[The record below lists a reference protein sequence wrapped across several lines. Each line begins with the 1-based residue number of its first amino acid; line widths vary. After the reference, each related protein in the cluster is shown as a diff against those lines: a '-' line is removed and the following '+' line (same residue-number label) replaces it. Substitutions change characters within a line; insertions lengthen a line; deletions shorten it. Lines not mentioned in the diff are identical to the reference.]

1 MSTASG
7 ASYRV
12 RPQSTAVLHGQTAV
26 LRCTFDN
33 ISDKEIVI
41 WEGPLATMS
50 YGTNVLHVYTRHRI
64 VGDTSRGEFNL
75 EIRDI
80 KLEDDG
86 KYRCYTDPMAAADAI
101 LTVVVP
107 MPNPPQISG
116 GELSFT
122 SGEQLSLTCRAS
134 GGHPEPRLTWL
145 NGTEP
150 FQSSVVSRGE
160 AQSLELILPRVTK
173 WDHGAN
179 FTCLADQGFPQLAR
193 PKSSSRIL
201 RVKYP
206 PVVSV
211 PSPSVHV
218 REGEPASL
226 SCMVDSNPK
235 ATVTWRKVGE
245 VLPSLKIIR
254 EHVMQLPKVT
264 RKDGGLYHCEADNGV
279 RPVGLGSV
287 TMQVY
292 YPPVIDATMGDQVT
306 MLYGQEDKYEMLL
319 CSPDRPSC
327 DRRHHGGPDPPVIE
341 ATIEDHVT
349 MLYGKEDGYEMLLC
363 SPDRPS
369 NPPVIEA
376 TMEDQVTMLYGQED
390 RYEMLLCSP
399 DRPSCDRG
407 HLGGPDPPVIDDTME
422 DQVTMLYGQEDKYE
436 MLLCSPDRPSS
447 DRGYHGGPYPPV
459 IEATLDD
466 QVTILYGQ
474 EDRYP
479 PVIEATMEDQVTML
493 YGQDDQSLRCLA
505 DGNPKPHIRC
515 SWRRKDTSLYWD
527 NPLRF
532 HRVRYDVQG
541 TYQCVAA
548 SDGFQEVT
556 KDIYVDVVGKPSIQ
570 TDAPSAA
577 AAQGTLAR
585 LHCEILGDPLPGRV
599 TWSWRNKQG
608 AENVLMATDVG
619 LSIIEKPLD
628 GGTSSTLLLKNV
640 GKSQEGTYICHA
652 ANMFGEA
659 RREIHLDVTGSDQ
672 PLVVLSVC
680 AAAAVLV
687 VLAAVCV
694 CWAVRSR
701 RICRYKRKAPAP
713 LPSARPLV
721 AVPSGRLLAAV
732 PKPGKRLGHGTN
744 DSGVED
750 LELQEL
756 DGTLKPRPPPRGDKQ
771 WTNVGLSYSG
781 LAHAHATT
789 LPPYTTVERHRPDG
803 EDISACAREDIPEE
817 SGLSSD
823 EYITMKAPPE
833 PPPKMQRGRWKT
845 TAAPGGVSV
854 RCSLHEAENELN
866 EIQQADSI

>member
-1 MSTASG
+1 MASRGAVGLRCVLLLICRIAPLASG

-12 RPQSTAVLHGQTAV
+12 RPQSTAVQHGQTAV
-26 LRCTFDN
+26 LRCAFDN
-33 ISDKEIVI
+33 IGDKEAVV
-41 WEGPLATMS
+41 WQGQLAIIS

-86 KYRCYTDPMAAADAI
+86 KYSCYTDPMAAADAI

-116 GELSFT
+116 GELTLT

-134 GGHPEPRLTWL
+134 GGHPAPRLTWL

-150 FQSSVVSRGE
+150 FQSFGVSSGE
-160 AQSLELILPRVTK
+160 SQSLELFLPRVTK

-193 PKSSSRIL
+193 PKASSRIL

-206 PVVSV
+206 PAVSV

-245 VLPSLKIIR
+245 VLPSLNIIWD
-254 EHVMQLPKVT
+254 HVMQLPKVT

-292 YPPVIDATMGDQVT
+292 YPPVI
-306 MLYGQEDKYEMLL
+306 
-319 CSPDRPSC
+319 
-327 DRRHHGGPDPPVIE
+327 
-341 ATIEDHVT
+341 
-349 MLYGKEDGYEMLLC
+349 
-363 SPDRPS
+363 
-369 NPPVIEA
+369 EA
-376 TMEDQVTMLYGQED
+376 TMED
-390 RYEMLLCSP
+390 
-399 DRPSCDRG
+399 
-407 HLGGPDPPVIDDTME
+407 
-422 DQVTMLYGQEDKYE
+422 K
-436 MLLCSPDRPSS
+436 
-447 DRGYHGGPYPPV
+447 
-459 IEATLDD
+459 
-466 QVTILYGQ
+466 
-474 EDRYP
+474 
-479 PVIEATMEDQVTML
+479 VTML

-505 DGNPKPHIRC
+505 DGNPKPHIR
-515 SWRRKDTSLYWD
+515 WRRKDTSLYWD

-532 HRVRYDVQG
+532 QQVRYDVQG

-556 KDIYVDVVGKPSIQ
+556 KDVYVDVVGKPSIQ

-585 LHCEILGDPLPGRV
+585 LHCEILGDPLPGRI

-619 LSIIEKPLD
+619 LSIIEKPVD
-628 GGTSSTLLLKNV
+628 DGTSSTLLLKDV
-640 GKSQEGTYICHA
+640 GKSQEGTYICQA

-659 RREIHLDVTGSDQ
+659 RREIHLEVTGSDQ

-701 RICRYKRKAPAP
+701 LICRYKRKGVKHASP
-713 LPSARPLV
+713 
-721 AVPSGRLLAAV
+721 GRSVSVV

-823 EYITMKAPPE
+823 EYITIEAPPE

-845 TAAPGGVSV
+845 TAPPGGVSV
-854 RCSLHEAENELN
+854 RCSMHEAENELN

>member
-12 RPQSTAVLHGQTAV
+12 RPQSTAVQHGQTAV
-26 LRCTFDN
+26 LRCAFDN
-33 ISDKEIVI
+33 ISDKEAVV
-41 WEGPLATMS
+41 WQGQLAIIS

-86 KYRCYTDPMAAADAI
+86 KYSCYTDPMAAADAI

-116 GELSFT
+116 GELSLT

-134 GGHPEPRLTWL
+134 GGHPAPRLTWL

-150 FQSSVVSRGE
+150 FQTSAVSSGE
-160 AQSLELILPRVTK
+160 AQSLELFLPRVTK

-206 PVVSV
+206 PMVSV

-245 VLPSLKIIR
+245 VLPSLNIIR
-254 EHVMQLPKVT
+254 DHVMQLPKVT

-287 TMQVY
+287 NMQVY
-292 YPPVIDATMGDQVT
+292 
-306 MLYGQEDKYEMLL
+306 
-319 CSPDRPSC
+319 
-327 DRRHHGGPDPPVIE
+327 
-341 ATIEDHVT
+341 
-349 MLYGKEDGYEMLLC
+349 
-363 SPDRPS
+363 
-369 NPPVIEA
+369 
-376 TMEDQVTMLYGQED
+376 
-390 RYEMLLCSP
+390 
-399 DRPSCDRG
+399 
-407 HLGGPDPPVIDDTME
+407 
-422 DQVTMLYGQEDKYE
+422 
-436 MLLCSPDRPSS
+436 
-447 DRGYHGGPYPPV
+447 
-459 IEATLDD
+459 
-466 QVTILYGQ
+466 
-474 EDRYP
+474 YP

-505 DGNPKPHIRC
+505 DGNPKPHIR
-515 SWRRKDTSLYWD
+515 WRRKDTSLYWD

-556 KDIYVDVVGKPSIQ
+556 KDVYVDVVGKPSIQ

-619 LSIIEKPLD
+619 LSIIEKPVD
-628 GGTSSTLLLKNV
+628 DGTSSTLLLKDV
-640 GKSQEGTYICHA
+640 GKSQEGTYICQA

-659 RREIHLDVTGSDQ
+659 RREIHLEVTEGKSLVSHTGTGSDP

-680 AAAAVLV
+680 AAAAVLLL
-687 VLAAVCV
+687 LAAVCV

-721 AVPSGRLLAAV
+721 AVPSGRSVSAV

-756 DGTLKPRPPPRGDKQ
+756 DGTLKPRPSPRGDKQ

-823 EYITMKAPPE
+823 EYITIEAPPVPE

-845 TAAPGGVSV
+845 TAPPAGVSV

>member
-1 MSTASG
+1 MASRGSVGLRCVLVLFCRIAPLASG

-26 LRCTFDN
+26 LRCAFDKMGPK
-33 ISDKEIVI
+33 DMVI
-41 WEGPLATMS
+41 WDGPPNQRVIS
-50 YGTNVLHVYTRHRI
+50 YGTNVLPVYTRHRV

-86 KYRCYTDPMAAADAI
+86 KYSCYTDPMAAADAI

-116 GELSFT
+116 GELSLT
-122 SGEQLSLTCRAS
+122 SGDQLSLTCRAS
-134 GGHPEPRLTWL
+134 GAHPSPRLTWL

-150 FQSSVVSRGE
+150 FQSSGVSSGE
-160 AQSLELILPRVTK
+160 AQSLELFLARVTK

-179 FTCLADQGFPQLAR
+179 FTCRADQGFPQLAR
-193 PKSSSRIL
+193 PKASSRIL

-206 PVVSV
+206 PAVSV

-245 VLPSLKIIR
+245 VLPSLNIIR
-254 EHVMQLPKVT
+254 DHVLQLPKVT

-292 YPPVIDATMGDQVT
+292 YPPVIEATMG
-306 MLYGQEDKYEMLL
+306 
-319 CSPDRPSC
+319 
-327 DRRHHGGPDPPVIE
+327 
-341 ATIEDHVT
+341 
-349 MLYGKEDGYEMLLC
+349 
-363 SPDRPS
+363 
-369 NPPVIEA
+369 
-376 TMEDQVTMLYGQED
+376 
-390 RYEMLLCSP
+390 
-399 DRPSCDRG
+399 
-407 HLGGPDPPVIDDTME
+407 
-422 DQVTMLYGQEDKYE
+422 
-436 MLLCSPDRPSS
+436 
-447 DRGYHGGPYPPV
+447 
-459 IEATLDD
+459 
-466 QVTILYGQ
+466 
-474 EDRYP
+474 
-479 PVIEATMEDQVTML
+479 DQVTML

-505 DGNPKPHIRC
+505 DGNPKPHIR
-515 SWRRKDTSLYWD
+515 WRRKDTSLYWD

-548 SDGFQEVT
+548 SDGFQQVT
-556 KDIYVDVVGKPSIQ
+556 KDVYVDVVGKPSIQ
-570 TDAPSAA
+570 TDASAA

-608 AENVLMATDVG
+608 AENVLMATDAG
-619 LSIIEKPLD
+619 LSIIEKPVD
-628 GGTSSTLLLKNV
+628 DGTSSTLLLKDV
-640 GKSQEGTYICHA
+640 GKSQEGTYICQA

-659 RREIHLDVTGSDQ
+659 RREIHLEVTGSDQ

-680 AAAAVLV
+680 GAAAVLV
-687 VLAAVCV
+687 LLAAVCV
-694 CWAVRSR
+694 CWAVRTR
-701 RICRYKRKAPAP
+701 RVCGNKRKAGPPP
-713 LPSARPLV
+713 LPSDRSLAD
-721 AVPSGRLLAAV
+721 VPSARSLSAL

-756 DGTLKPRPPPRGDKQ
+756 DGTLDGTLKPRPPPRGDKH
-771 WTNVGLSYSG
+771 WAHVGLSYSG

-803 EDISACAREDIPEE
+803 EDIRACAREDIPEE
-817 SGLSSD
+817 AGLSSD
-823 EYITMKAPPE
+823 EFITIEAPPE

-845 TAAPGGVSV
+845 TAPPGGAAV